1 MNLVIREEKLL
12 SNPNHI
18 REVSDFECDVED
30 EALVE
35 YIKGDAFKENR
46 LYVTRTYLIKNFEN
60 KIIGYYS
67 LKTSAISFNIN
78 GINKVIP
85 LLELSEFA
93 IDTKYQRK
101 GFGTAIMIDYI
112 YKKLVDISNL
122 IGCSGI
128 ITFAKDN
135 KALSFYKKLGFD
147 ELNIGEDGMI
157 MCDNYSIGCK
167 PMIISTE
174 TIKNALE

>member
-1 MNLVIREEKLL
+1 MSLEIKEEKLL
-12 SNPNHI
+12 TNSNHI

-35 YIKGDAFKENR
+35 YIKGDAFRENKE
-46 LYVTRTYLIKNFEN
+46 YISRTYLIKNSKNE
-60 KIIGYYS
+60 IIGYYS

-78 GINKVIP
+78 GINKVTP
-85 LLELSEFA
+85 LIELSEFA
-93 IDTKYQRK
+93 VDKKYQRK
-101 GFGTAIMIDYI
+101 GFGTAIMINYI
-112 YKKLVDISNL
+112 YKKLIDISDV

-135 KALSFYKKLGFD
+135 KAISFYKKLGFD
-147 ELNIGEDGMI
+147 EINIGEDKII
-157 MCDNYSIGCK
+157 MYDNFSIGCK